1 LFFWDFCLFAIACFL
16 EVPLV
21 LSFQGKNRKKN
32 FILGVIYRVYY
43 DDCWWDLDVTNDIT
57 STANGKSLYG
67 FRELTS
73 AYASDKDYYITKI
86 Y

>member
-1 LFFWDFCLFAIACFL
+1 MA
-16 EVPLV
+16 VH
-21 LSFQGKNRKKN
+21 NTR
-32 FILGVIYRVYY
+32 YY
-43 DDCWWDLDVTNDIT
+43 DDCWWDLDVTNDIS

-86 Y
+86 YEIYQMPVTKILVTGILV